1 MCASNVWPTDGAD
14 AEYVEPVST
23 VDRTCDYCGRV
34 QFTGPLH
41 KIHIG
46 ASTSW
51 ECDPCWERTQQRYED
66 EVAS

>member
-1 MCASNVWPTDGAD
+1 MCSRHAPTDGAD
-14 AEYVEPVST
+14 SEREWANPFDS
-23 VDRTCDYCGRV
+23 TCDYCGRI